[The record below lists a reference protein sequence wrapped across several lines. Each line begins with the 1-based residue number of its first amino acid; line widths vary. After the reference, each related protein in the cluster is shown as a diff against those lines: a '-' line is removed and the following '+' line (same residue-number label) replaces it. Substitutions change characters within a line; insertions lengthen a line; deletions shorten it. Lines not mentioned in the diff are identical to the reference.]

1 MTIIIANIVFSWNW
15 HSFLKSTIQ
24 VYTNEYCKKKK
35 KMNKNFGNNM
45 RKTLHAWLNW
55 GFNPASSIWQ
65 TLHLGSGVSHCTR
78 LFKKRFSSVND
89 TFQKDF
95 FI

>member
-35 KMNKNFGNNM
+35 KNE
-45 RKTLHAWLNW
+45 
-55 GFNPASSIWQ
+55 
-65 TLHLGSGVSHCTR
+65 
-78 LFKKRFSSVND
+78 
-89 TFQKDF
+89 
-95 FI
+95 